1 MNKWR
6 QIWTTCLALSWLAAG
21 AAQAADD
28 SGETKFLKRN
38 ICPIQQILNAIHD
51 KPWANSDEQNRFLI
65 LYPRGRLGAYAQCVF
80 FESGRSV
87 HCEVA
92 SPFFAMRN
100 PRPDIAR
107 KAAVARL
114 GYSLDDSKDNYI
126 REFKL
131 DAKDA
136 PPLAEFMLR
145 SLYESFLD
153 DPETQVMFEAP
164 MVKSM
169 PPHDACTP
177 TS

>member
-1 MNKWR
+1 
-6 QIWTTCLALSWLAAG
+6 LSCLAAG
-21 AAQAADD
+21 RAQAADD
-28 SGETKFLKRN
+28 SGEATFLQRN
-38 ICPIQQILNAIHD
+38 LCPIQQILNAVHD
-51 KPWANSDEQNRFLI
+51 RPWAHADEQNRFLI
-65 LYPRGRLGAYAQCVF
+65 LQPRGRLGAYAQCVF

-126 REFKL
+126 REFRL

-153 DPETQVMFEAP
+153 DPQTQVMFNAP
-164 MVKSM
+164 MVKSV
-169 PPHDACTP
+169 PSPGGCTP